1 MFLILLNHLVCAQA
15 EADQQRHQDRLES
28 QERDHKAGM
37 LALEERSRDDENQIK
52 DLKETIFELEDQV
65 EQQRA
70 VQLHTNQIILDLES
84 MKTSSLSFF
93 LTCLLHIFS
102 QPLAQP

>member
-1 MFLILLNHLVCAQA
+1 MCTQA
-15 EADQQRHQDRLES
+15 EADRQNRQERLES
-28 QERDHKAGM
+28 QERDHKASM
-37 LALEERSRDDENQIK
+37 LTLEERNREGENQIK

-84 MKTSSLSFF
+84 MKIFPFRGLF
-93 LTCLLHIFS
+93 LWLTYCCNPMKIYCM
-102 QPLAQP
+102 